1 MSSRGVGQDV
11 HGNADLVLRF
21 SRDPAAGMT
30 RRARP
35 PLWAILVT
43 LALTGLFVS
52 LGAWQLRRAHE
63 KEALQAAFDGAA
75 DLPAIAL
82 RGDTP
87 PPDDERSTRRGSARG
102 AFDPSHQI
110 LLDNQPRE
118 HIPGYHVWTPL
129 KLPDG
134 AWLIVDR
141 GWVAADPDRR
151 KLPAIDVG
159 GEPREVSGFWR
170 PLPRPALRL
179 SSDPCAAKDFPRVAS
194 YPTHEQLGC
203 VLGGAVADGVL
214 LLDAKAADG
223 YVREWT
229 LANPIPP
236 ARHYGYAA
244 QWFAFAATLL
254 FLFFKFG
261 FKRLP

>member
-1 MSSRGVGQDV
+1 M
-11 HGNADLVLRF
+11 HGNADLAPRF
-21 SRDPAAGMT
+21 PWESAAGMT

-35 PLWAILVT
+35 PLWAIGATV
-43 LALTGLFVS
+43 ALTGLFVS
-52 LGAWQLRRAHE
+52 LGSWQLRRAHE

-75 DLPAIAL
+75 ELPAVAL

-87 PPDDERSTRRGSARG
+87 PPEDERSTRRGSARG
-102 AFDPSHQI
+102 SFDPARQI

-118 HIPGYHVWTPL
+118 HVPGYRVWTPL
-129 KLPDG
+129 RLADG

-151 KLPAIDVG
+151 HLPALEVG
-159 GEPREVSGFWR
+159 DDSREVSGFWR

-179 SSDPCAAKDFPRVAS
+179 SSDPCTSRDFPRVAS
-194 YPTHEQLGC
+194 YPTHEQLTC
-203 VLGGAVADGVL
+203 VLGGTVADGVL
-214 LLDAKAADG
+214 LLDAKAPDG
-223 YVREWT
+223 FVREWT
-229 LANPIPP
+229 LPNPIPP
-236 ARHYGYAA
+236 GRHYGYAA